1 MRIGLGLGLAMV
13 VACACHTEFDPCD
26 ELDFR
31 EFPDTASAMTA
42 ILDEAGPAK
51 VYAVGEYHPTRV
63 PNGARTPLSRFT
75 GEIMDLLVPRSRH
88 LVVETWLDDD
98 CDAAGRQV
106 RKEVQDA
113 TGRPPS
119 TGTDIEAL
127 VMKSRKKKLETH
139 GLPMTCIEHGSLLDP
154 TGRVDFLRLLELIT
168 EKLGTTAR
176 SLVSDRKP
184 DERWARSNPGGI
196 AEVDRAVIVYGG
208 ALHND
213 LYPRWPLAALSYA
226 KGLQKDLGGGVIELD
241 LVVPE
246 VVAPMPMVRLED
258 WFPLIGRSSPDRV
271 IVWQRG
277 PQSYVLILPAKDQ
290 LTANVAKP
298 VARPY

>member
-1 MRIGLGLGLAMV
+1 
-13 VACACHTEFDPCD
+13 
-26 ELDFR
+26 
-31 EFPDTASAMTA
+31 
-42 ILDEAGPAK
+42 
-51 VYAVGEYHPTRV
+51 
-63 PNGARTPLSRFT
+63 
-75 GEIMDLLVPRSRH
+75 MDLLVPRSRH

-176 SLVSDRKP
+176 SLVSDR
-184 DERWARSNPGGI
+184 
-196 AEVDRAVIVYGG
+196 AVIVYGG

-213 LYPRWPLAALSYA
+213 LYPRWPLADLSYA

-258 WFPLIGRSSPDRV
+258 WFPLIGRSAPDRV

-277 PQSYVLILPAKDQ
+277 PESYVLILPAKDL

-298 VARPY
+298 QVRPY

>member
-1 MRIGLGLGLAMV
+1 MRGTIGLGLAMV
-13 VACACHTEFDPCD
+13 AICACHTEFDPCD
-26 ELDFR
+26 EIEFR
-31 EFPDTASAMTA
+31 EFPDTRAAMTA
-42 ILDEAGPAK
+42 ILDDAGPAK
-51 VYAVGEYHPTRV
+51 VYAVGEYHPTRGV
-63 PNGARTPLSRFT
+63 AGTRSPLSRFT

-106 RKEVQDA
+106 RKEIQDT
-113 TGRPPS
+113 TGRPPT

-127 VMKSRKKKLETH
+127 VMKSRKQRLETH
-139 GLPMTCIEHGSLLDP
+139 GLPITCIEHGSLLDP

-168 EKLGTTAR
+168 EKLGSAAR
-176 SLVSDRKP
+176 ALVSDK
-184 DERWARSNPGGI
+184 
-196 AEVDRAVIVYGG
+196 AVIVYGG

-213 LYPRWPLAALSYA
+213 LYPRWPLADLSYA
-226 KGLQKDLGGGVIELD
+226 VGLQKDLGGGVIELD

-258 WFPLIGRSSPDRV
+258 WFPLIGRSAPDNV

-277 PQSYVLILPAKDQ
+277 PGSYVLILPAKDL

-298 VARPY
+298 QVRPQ

>member
-176 SLVSDRKP
+176 SLVSDR
-184 DERWARSNPGGI
+184 
-196 AEVDRAVIVYGG
+196 AVIVYGG

>member
-1 MRIGLGLGLAMV
+1 MRAAIGLAM
-13 VACACHTEFDPCD
+13 ALLCACHTEFDPCD
-26 ELDFR
+26 ELAFR
-31 EFPDTASAMTA
+31 EYPDTATAMAA

-51 VYAVGEYHPTRV
+51 VYAVGEYHPARA
-63 PNGARTPLSRFT
+63 PNGARSPLSRFT

-106 RKEVQDA
+106 RKDIQDA
-113 TGRPPS
+113 TGKPP
-119 TGTDIEAL
+119 TTTTDIEAL

-139 GLPMTCIEHGSLLDP
+139 GLPITCIEHGSLLDP

-168 EKLGTTAR
+168 EKLGSAAR
-176 SLVSDRKP
+176 ALVSDK
-184 DERWARSNPGGI
+184 
-196 AEVDRAVIVYGG
+196 AVIVYGG

-213 LYPRWPLAALSYA
+213 LYPRWPLAELSYA
-226 KGLQKDLGGGVIELD
+226 QGLQKDLGGGVVELD

-246 VVAPMPMVRLED
+246 VVAPLVMVRLED
-258 WFPLIGRSSPDRV
+258 WFPLLGRSAPDNV
-271 IVWQRG
+271 IVWERG
-277 PQSYVLILPAKDQ
+277 PGSYVLILPAANL

-298 VARPY
+298 QLRLN

>member
-1 MRIGLGLGLAMV
+1 MRGAIGLGLAMV

-26 ELDFR
+26 ELDYR

-63 PNGARTPLSRFT
+63 PTGARTPLSRFT

-176 SLVSDRKP
+176 SLVSDR
-184 DERWARSNPGGI
+184 
-196 AEVDRAVIVYGG
+196 AVIVYGG

-213 LYPRWPLAALSYA
+213 LYPRWPLADLSYA

-277 PQSYVLILPAKDQ
+277 PESYVLILPAKDL

-298 VARPY
+298 QARPY